1 MFDFRYFSYFI
12 PWKANTPNEQTFQKL
27 TVKLFFFSMRSDN
40 LRENHLSV
48 RQAFISWNLDD
59 LLKNFPDKGGVV
71 GSNDGINISFLDE
84 EGKEVEVVL
93 FMRKIMRKVA

>member
-1 MFDFRYFSYFI
+1 M
-12 PWKANTPNEQTFQKL
+12 
-27 TVKLFFFSMRSDN
+27 
-40 LRENHLSV
+40 
-48 RQAFISWNLDD
+48 
-59 LLKNFPDKGGVV
+59 